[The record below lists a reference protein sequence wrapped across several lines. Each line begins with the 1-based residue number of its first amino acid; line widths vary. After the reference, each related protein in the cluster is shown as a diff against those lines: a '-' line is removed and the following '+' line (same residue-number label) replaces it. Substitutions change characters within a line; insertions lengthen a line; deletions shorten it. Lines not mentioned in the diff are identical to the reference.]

1 MSGHDESILILIMSR
16 QSITPVL
23 IKSSVRRR
31 STGVRLAAGSSGIRW
46 KIKQIPLFIQIVLWL
61 QVISMADV
69 FVLSVN
75 MDSMVTDDEENVNA
89 RETNNLI
96 DNAENNS
103 EDDKDY
109 FNLDDGVEDGFF
121 DPFSPD
127 PSCSSHALD
136 DIDGECWSPPQS
148 TIVTDELVR
157 DTGNCDHASSVDC
170 NEESKTIQ
178 AKGKDGEKRNTITV
192 DKHWGSDETILK
204 MRDELRNAGNG
215 ASLHTNEEESNE
227 ERKKDPHHNRRPPV
241 FLMPGLASTRLVSW
255 KYKSCS
261 NPLLSDVKVQD
272 YVWMNINMLLQMKT
286 IDEQCFFECMTLG
299 LNQTDMNDIDVGCK
313 LRPDEGLDAISSLA
327 PGSFGSNL
335 LVGGKNTV
343 YAWLTQ
349 WLADNLGYDVSSMI
363 GLPFDW
369 RLSPDIMEKRDGFLT
384 LTRRRIEAAVASNGA
399 PGIMVAHSM
408 GNNVFRYFLEWL
420 RNEMHEEAYVR
431 YVQQAKQRERKIR
444 AQHKNDEGIGQSFVQ
459 LSLLGW
465 TASLPGWMGGQP
477 HSDYDFLAVEP
488 AVEDEQIYDVTHSLN
503 NEYDN
508 LFSEHFPENKE
519 EKLSASTSEHPD
531 SGEKESSGSSTHR
544 GKYSKLWELA
554 KIEGDT
560 SWLEWINAH
569 IWTYVGLS
577 APLLGAANP
586 LRAVISGEN
595 MGMPMTEES
604 ARKME
609 LSFGSTH
616 TINPISTRTGFCDDD
631 FGPINDAS
639 KRTSDAIKNG
649 TNRANLA
656 CLDELVKGI
665 TGAGRGKGKDPWRD
679 FPALKSILEERVD
692 WDTDFSP
699 IAIHEETCV
708 GAEKSPCKLQEEKH
722 FGPKDIQTGNIF
734 SEFSKIWKEKGNP
747 LKIKLEQLESSWW
760 NNPFPNLLDSTW
772 DRPHIKHIIMAYG
785 IDYPTEVGYVY
796 RKSNKEESKS
806 QNAERDGA
814 TPDQVVETE
823 VNDYD
828 DKPLLQTVIWEE
840 PTGVIIEESKIPEPK
855 SLTESVMLKKK
866 KSNKRFLN
874 NGDGQGKL
882 HHSGDGSVP
891 YLSLAWAHTW
901 LLHATRAMRHSRF
914 DRKEGER
921 ISDDNA
927 LESIVVSYRP
937 KGGSEWLEGGKRLIE
952 ENASI
957 ERKKSNQDSD
967 TGARN
972 PHGTK
977 YKPEMFRFQSKGKSR
992 STGMEYTTAVIEAMG
1007 IEHKE
1012 TTRNYDILAAVF
1024 SDVLKH
1030 MHDDLGLV

>member
-1 MSGHDESILILIMSR
+1 
-16 QSITPVL
+16 V
-23 IKSSVRRR
+23 
-31 STGVRLAAGSSGIRW
+31 SSGG
-46 KIKQIPLFIQIVLWL
+46 
-61 QVISMADV
+61 
-69 FVLSVN
+69 
-75 MDSMVTDDEENVNA
+75 DEE
-89 RETNNLI
+89 E
-96 DNAENNS
+96 S
-103 EDDKDY
+103 E
-109 FNLDDGVEDGFF
+109 
-121 DPFSPD
+121 
-127 PSCSSHALD
+127 
-136 DIDGECWSPPQS
+136 
-148 TIVTDELVR
+148 
-157 DTGNCDHASSVDC
+157 
-170 NEESKTIQ
+170 TIQ
-178 AKGKDGEKRNTITV
+178 AEGKNGRKKKKKVV

-215 ASLHTNEEESNE
+215 ASVHNNKDESDG
-227 ERKKDPHHNRRPPV
+227 ERKKDPHHNRRPPI

-261 NPLLSDVKVQD
+261 NPLLSDVNVQD
-272 YVWMNINMLLQMKT
+272 YVWMNINMLLQMAT
-286 IDEQCFFECMTLG
+286 IDEKCFFECMTLG
-299 LNQTDMNDIDVGCK
+299 LNQTDMNDVNVGCK

-420 RNEMHEEAYVR
+420 RNEMHEEAYFR
-431 YVQQAKQRERKIR
+431 YVQQAKQREQMMRVKNNNNVGYGDSVMKI
-444 AQHKNDEGIGQSFVQ
+444 
-459 LSLLGW
+459 SLLGW

-477 HSDYDFLAVEP
+477 HSDYDFLDTEL
-488 AVEDEQIYDVTHSLN
+488 AVEDEANYDMTSSF
-503 NEYDN
+503 DN
-508 LFSEHFPENKE
+508 VYEDLFSSHFR
-519 EKLSASTSEHPD
+519 
-531 SGEKESSGSSTHR
+531 EKEDGDLSVSTDEYSRLEEESISSNNHQ
-544 GKYSKLWELA
+544 GKHSKLWELA
-554 KIEGDT
+554 QIEGDT

-577 APLLGAANP
+577 APLLGAINP

-595 MGMPMTEES
+595 MGMPMTEET

-631 FGPINDAS
+631 FGPINESS
-639 KRTSDAIKNG
+639 KMTSDGTSNG
-649 TNRANLA
+649 LNRANLA
-656 CLDELVKGI
+656 CLDELVEGIKG
-665 TGAGRGKGKDPWRD
+665 ADKGKGKDPWRD
-679 FPALKSILEERVD
+679 FPALRSFLEERVD

-699 IAIHEETCV
+699 VAIHEETCL
-708 GAEKSPCKLQEEKH
+708 ATEKPPCKIRNKKH

-734 SEFSKIWKEKGNP
+734 SEFSKIWKEKGDP
-747 LKIKLEQLESSWW
+747 LKVKREQLESSWY

-772 DRPHIKHIIMAYG
+772 DRPHIKHVILAYG

-796 RKSNKEESKS
+796 RKLNKQKNQSSSTQKEEI
-806 QNAERDGA
+806 G
-814 TPDQVVETE
+814 TDQEGNE
-823 VNDYD
+823 YD
-828 DKPLLQTVIWEE
+828 DVPLLQTVIWEE
-840 PTGVIIEESKIPEPK
+840 STGVIIEETKIPEPK

-866 KSNKRFLN
+866 PKRRFLD

-891 YLSLAWAHTW
+891 YISLAWAHTW
-901 LLHATRAMRHSRF
+901 LLHATRAMRQSKF
-914 DRKEGER
+914 GRKEGER

-937 KGGSEWLEGGKRLIE
+937 KGGSEWLEGGKRLSQ
-952 ENASI
+952 ENASV
-957 ERKKSNQDSD
+957 EKKKSNQDSD
-967 TGARN
+967 TGAKH

-992 STGMEYTTAVIEAMG
+992 STGMEYTTAVIEAKG
-1007 IEHKE
+1007 VEHKE

-1024 SDVLKH
+1024 SDVLKY

>member
-1 MSGHDESILILIMSR
+1 MNQRSNAS
-16 QSITPVL
+16 TL
-23 IKSSVRRR
+23 IKRSTRRR
-31 STGVRLAAGSSGIRW
+31 ATGIRFTGSSGIRW
-46 KIKQIPLFIQIVLWL
+46 KIKQIPFVIQILLWFRTIL
-61 QVISMADV
+61 NPTV
-69 FVLSVN
+69 FVLSANLV
-75 MDSMVTDDEENVNA
+75 STVTDEEDNA
-89 RETNNLI
+89 NTRGKNNLI
-96 DNAENNS
+96 DSAEGNS
-103 EDDKDY
+103 ADDKNYYD
-109 FNLDDGVEDGFF
+109 LDDGIEDGFF

-127 PSCSSHALD
+127 PSCSSNNMND
-136 DIDGECWSPPQS
+136 SDGECWNPPQS
-148 TIVTDELVR
+148 TIEIDELVG
-157 DTGNCDHASSVDC
+157 DAVDGKHEQVSSGGDE
-170 NEESKTIQ
+170 EESETIQ
-178 AKGKDGEKRNTITV
+178 AEGKNGRKKKKKVV

-215 ASLHTNEEESNE
+215 ASVHNNKDESDG
-227 ERKKDPHHNRRPPV
+227 ERKKDPHHNRRPPI

-261 NPLLSDVKVQD
+261 NPLLSDVNVQD
-272 YVWMNINMLLQMKT
+272 YVWMNINMLLQMAT
-286 IDEQCFFECMTLG
+286 IDEKCFFECMTLG
-299 LNQTDMNDIDVGCK
+299 LNQTDMNDVNVGFK

-420 RNEMHEEAYVR
+420 RNEMHEEAYFR
-431 YVQQAKQRERKIR
+431 YVQQAKQREQMMRVKNNNNVGYGDSVMKI
-444 AQHKNDEGIGQSFVQ
+444 
-459 LSLLGW
+459 SLLGW

-477 HSDYDFLAVEP
+477 HSDYDFLDTEL
-488 AVEDEQIYDVTHSLN
+488 AVEDEANYDMTSSF
-503 NEYDN
+503 DN
-508 LFSEHFPENKE
+508 VYEDLFSSHFR
-519 EKLSASTSEHPD
+519 
-531 SGEKESSGSSTHR
+531 EKEDGDLSVSTDEYSRLEEESISSNNHQ
-544 GKYSKLWELA
+544 GKHSKLWELA
-554 KIEGDT
+554 QIEGDT

-577 APLLGAANP
+577 APLLGAINP

-595 MGMPMTEES
+595 MGMPMTEET

-631 FGPINDAS
+631 FGPINESS
-639 KRTSDAIKNG
+639 KMTSDGTSNG
-649 TNRANLA
+649 LNRANLA
-656 CLDELVKGI
+656 CLDELVEGIKG
-665 TGAGRGKGKDPWRD
+665 ADKGKGKDPWRD
-679 FPALKSILEERVD
+679 FPALRSFLEERVD

-699 IAIHEETCV
+699 VAIHEETCL
-708 GAEKSPCKLQEEKH
+708 ATEKPPCKIRNKKH

-734 SEFSKIWKEKGNP
+734 SEFSKIWKEKGDP
-747 LKIKLEQLESSWW
+747 LKVKREQLESSWY

-772 DRPHIKHIIMAYG
+772 DRPHIKHVILAYG

-796 RKSNKEESKS
+796 RKLNKQKNQSSSTQKEEI
-806 QNAERDGA
+806 G
-814 TPDQVVETE
+814 TDQEGNE
-823 VNDYD
+823 YD
-828 DKPLLQTVIWEE
+828 DVPLLQTVIWEE
-840 PTGVIIEESKIPEPK
+840 STGVIIEETKIPEPK

-866 KSNKRFLN
+866 PKRRFLD

-891 YLSLAWAHTW
+891 YISLAWAHTW
-901 LLHATRAMRHSRF
+901 LLHATRAMRQSKF
-914 DRKEGER
+914 GRKEGER

-937 KGGSEWLEGGKRLIE
+937 KGGSEWLEGGKRLSQ
-952 ENASI
+952 ENASV
-957 ERKKSNQDSD
+957 EKKKSNQDSD
-967 TGARN
+967 TGAKH

-992 STGMEYTTAVIEAMG
+992 STGMEYTTAVIEAKG
-1007 IEHKE
+1007 VEHKE

-1024 SDVLKH
+1024 SDVLKY

>member
-1 MSGHDESILILIMSR
+1 MSQHN
-16 QSITPVL
+16 ITPVL
-23 IKSSVRRR
+23 MSLGRRA
-31 STGVRLAAGSSGIRW
+31 TGVRFVGASGIRW
-46 KIKQIPLFIQIVLWL
+46 KIKQIPLLIQIVLSIHI
-61 QVISMADV
+61 ISMADV
-69 FVLSVN
+69 FVLSVDI
-75 MDSMVTDDEENVNA
+75 DSMVTDKEEYVNA
-89 RETNNLI
+89 RVKNNLI
-96 DNAENNS
+96 DRIENNS

-109 FNLDDGVEDGFF
+109 FDLDDEVEDGFF

-127 PSCSSHALD
+127 PSCSSHVMN

-148 TIVTDELVR
+148 TIETDEFVR
-157 DTGNCDHASSVDC
+157 DTGNDDHASSGDVD
-170 NEESKTIQ
+170 EESETIQ
-178 AKGKDGEKRNTITV
+178 TKGEDRRKGNTVIV

-215 ASLHTNEEESNE
+215 ASVHTNEEESDE

-272 YVWMNINMLLQMKT
+272 YVWMNINMLLQMAT
-286 IDEQCFFECMTLG
+286 IDEKCFFECMTLG

-431 YVQQAKQRERKIR
+431 YVKQAKQRERKIR
-444 AQHKNDEGIGQSFVQ
+444 AQHKTDVGAGQSLVQ

-477 HSDYDFLAVEP
+477 HSDYEFLAAEP
-488 AVEDEQIYDVTHSLN
+488 TVEDEQIYDTTNSLN
-503 NEYDN
+503 NEYDD
-508 LFSEHFPENKE
+508 FFTEHFPENKE
-519 EKLSASTSEHPD
+519 EKLSASTSAYSH
-531 SGEKESSGSSTHR
+531 SGGKGSSDSSVR
-544 GKYSKLWELA
+544 QGKHSKLWELA

-560 SWLEWINAH
+560 SWLEWINSH

-577 APLLGAANP
+577 APLLGAMNP

-631 FGPINDAS
+631 FGPINDDS
-639 KRTSDAIKNG
+639 KRNSDAVKDG
-649 TNRANLA
+649 MNRANLA
-656 CLDELVKGI
+656 CLDELVEGI
-665 TGAGRGKGKDPWRD
+665 KEAGKGKGKDPWRD
-679 FPALKSILEERVD
+679 FPALKSFLEERVD

-699 IAIHEETCV
+699 VAIHEETCV
-708 GAEKSPCKLQEEKH
+708 GAEKSPCKLQDEKH
-722 FGPKDIQTGNIF
+722 FGPKDIQTGDIF

-747 LKIKLEQLESSWW
+747 LKIKQEQLESSWW

-772 DRPHIKHIIMAYG
+772 DRPHIKHIILAYG

-796 RKSNKEESKS
+796 KKLNKRKSQS
-806 QNAERDGA
+806 QNVEREGA
-814 TPDQVVETE
+814 TPEQVVEKG
-823 VNDYD
+823 VNEYD
-828 DKPLLQTVIWEE
+828 DRLPLLQTIIWEE

-855 SLTESVMLKKK
+855 SLTESVMRKK
-866 KSNKRFLN
+866 KSTKRFLN

-882 HHSGDGSVP
+882 DHSGDGSVP
-891 YLSLAWAHTW
+891 YISLAWAHTW
-901 LLHATRAMRHSRF
+901 LLHATRAMRRSRF
-914 DRKEGER
+914 DKNEGER

-937 KGGSEWLEGGKRLIE
+937 KGGSEWLEGGKRLSK
-952 ENASI
+952 ENSSV
-957 ERKKSNQDSD
+957 ESKKSNQDSD
-967 TGARN
+967 TGAKH

-1007 IEHKE
+1007 VEHKE